1 MPKYPEVQFQ
11 LVGIDGNA
19 FSILGTAQKFARKA
33 GLSKEQIEEYVNEAT
48 SGDYNNV
55 ISTTMNYFDCSG
67 QDECGWNESEDEDDY
82 DEDWLDEDM
91 EDDDE

>member
-1 MPKYPEVQFQ
+1 MIKYPEVQFQ

-19 FSILGTAQKFARKA
+19 FSILGTAQKHARRA

-55 ISTTMNYFDCSG
+55 ISTTMKFFDCSG
-67 QDECGWNESEDEDDY
+67 QDECGWNEDEDDY
-82 DEDWLDEDM
+82 EDM
-91 EDDDE
+91 FDDEDDDE

>member
-1 MPKYPEVQFQ
+1 MIKYPEVQFQ

-19 FSILGTAQKFARKA
+19 FSILGKAQKEARRA

-55 ISTTMNYFDCSG
+55 ISTTMKFFDCSG
-67 QDECGWNESEDEDDY
+67 QDECGWNEDEDEY
-82 DEDWLDEDM
+82 DEDWLDGDM

>member
-1 MPKYPEVQFQ
+1 MIKYPEVQFQ

-19 FSILGTAQKFARKA
+19 FSILGKAQKEARRA

-55 ISTTMNYFDCSG
+55 ISTTMKFFDCSG
-67 QDECGWNESEDEDDY
+67 QDECGWNEDEDDY
-82 DEDWLDEDM
+82 EDM
-91 EDDDE
+91 FDDEDDDE

>member
-1 MPKYPEVQFQ
+1 MIKYPEVQFQ

-19 FSILGTAQKFARKA
+19 FSILGKAQKEARRA

-55 ISTTMNYFDCSG
+55 ISTTMKFFDCSG
-67 QDECGWNESEDEDDY
+67 QDECGWNEDDY

-91 EDDDE
+91 EDDDDDE

>member
-1 MPKYPEVQFQ
+1 MIKYPEVQFQ

-19 FSILGTAQKFARKA
+19 FSILGTAQRAARKA

-55 ISTTMNYFDCSG
+55 ISTTMKFFDCSG
-67 QDECGWNESEDEDDY
+67 QDECGWNEDEDDY
-82 DEDWLDEDM
+82 EDM
-91 EDDDE
+91 FDDEDDDE